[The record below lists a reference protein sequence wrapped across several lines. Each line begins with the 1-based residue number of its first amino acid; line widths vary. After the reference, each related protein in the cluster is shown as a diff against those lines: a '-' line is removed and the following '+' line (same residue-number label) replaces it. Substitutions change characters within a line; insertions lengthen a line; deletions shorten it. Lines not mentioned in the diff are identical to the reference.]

1 MSLFYAFFVAV
12 MANVVSY
19 YICKGIDLLLNL

>member
-1 MSLFYAFFVAV
+1 MTLFRVLIVTV